1 MTVVGNWAALAV
13 LAAALAGA
21 LAVPPGARSGSRAV
35 RPPGGAPTSSA
46 VDPGGARPRPR
57 ARRLVLAVLAGCAVL
72 LVVPGPVGVA
82 AAAGVALVCWR
93 VLARAEPAAVTAVRR
108 EAARDLPH
116 LVLLLAAGLRAGSA
130 PGPALARACAA
141 LPGAA
146 AERLRP
152 AVARL
157 EVGVPQQEVWRELA
171 SDPVVAPLGSALARS
186 ADTGASVVVA
196 VERLATELAADARS
210 GVEDRARTVGVRAA
224 LPLGLCLLP
233 AFLLLGIVPLVAS
246 LVGGL
251 VG

>member
-1 MTVVGNWAALAV
+1 MTAMVEHATGALAGLAA
-13 LAAALAGA
+13 LAAALAVA
-21 LAVPPGARSGSRAV
+21 LAHPPGPARRARSARATAAS
-35 RPPGGAPTSSA
+35 GGD
-46 VDPGGARPRPR
+46 VGRPRPR
-57 ARRLVLAVLAGCAVL
+57 AVRGTLAGLAGCSVL
-72 LVVPGPVGVA
+72 LVVPGPAGVVGGPVVAVLAWRALGRAESAAGA
-82 AAAGVALVCWR
+82 AA
-93 VLARAEPAAVTAVRR
+93 RR
-108 EAARDLPH
+108 EAARDLPY

-130 PGPALARACAA
+130 AGPALGRACAA

-146 AERLRP
+146 ADRLRP

-157 EVGVPQQEVWRELA
+157 EVGVPPPEVWRELA
-171 SDPVVAPLGSALARS
+171 ADPVVAPLGGALARS

-210 GVEDRARTVGVRAA
+210 DVEDRARTVGVRAA

-251 VG
+251 VGG